1 MGRYSFVGRRLLISV
16 PLLAGVVL
24 LVFLL
29 LKVTPGDPAR
39 VVAGLR
45 ASDEDV
51 AEVRAELGLDDPV
64 IVQYGSY
71 LGNVARGDF
80 GYSFKSRQPV
90 TELIKDRL
98 EPSLWLVV
106 GGLVFST
113 AAAIPLANL
122 AAARRDQLTDHIVR
136 GASLL
141 AITMPP
147 FWVGLML
154 IILVALPTG
163 WFPTGGFG
171 DTAVEH
177 LHHIVLPAV
186 TLGISLAPVQ
196 IRSLRSAVIRVLDSD
211 YVQLGRSIGATGVR
225 LVRRFVLRNT
235 VSSMVTI
242 VAIETSFL
250 LFGMVVIETTFSI
263 PGLGQGMVLAASQ
276 RDFPAIQGYTLLFAL
291 IVVGVYLVADI
302 VNAVIDP
309 RVEISG

>member
-1 MGRYSFVGRRLLISV
+1 MGRYSFVLKRLLISV
-16 PLLAGVVL
+16 PLLMAVVF

-45 ASDEDV
+45 ASEEDV
-51 AEVRAELGLDDPV
+51 AEVRNELGLDDPV
-64 IVQYGSY
+64 VVQYVTYMGD
-71 LGNVARGDF
+71 VARGDF

-90 TELIKDRL
+90 TTLIKDRL
-98 EPSLWLVV
+98 EPSLWLVA
-106 GGLVFST
+106 GGLVISVVF
-113 AAAIPLANL
+113 AIPLANW
-122 AAARRDQLTDHIVR
+122 AAARRDGIADQLIR

-141 AITMPP
+141 GIAMPS

-171 DTAVEH
+171 DSAAEH

-196 IRSLRSAVIRVLDSD
+196 IRSLRSSAIRVLESD
-211 YVQLGRSIGATGVR
+211 YVQLGRSIGATGTA
-225 LVRRFVLRNT
+225 LMRRFVLRNT

-250 LFGMVVIETTFSI
+250 LFGMVIIETTFGI

-276 RDFPAIQGYTLLFAL
+276 RDFPAIQGYTLLFA
-291 IVVGVYLVADI
+291 IVVVAVYLVADVI
-302 VNAVIDP
+302 NAMIDP
-309 RVEISG
+309 RVEIAG

>member
-51 AEVRAELGLDDPV
+51 AAVRAELGLDDPV
-64 IVQYGSY
+64 IVQYGTY

-90 TELIKDRL
+90 TELIHQRL

-106 GGLVFST
+106 GGLAFST

-122 AAARRDQLTDHIVR
+122 AAARCDRLADQIVR

-141 AITMPP
+141 GITMPP

-171 DTAVEH
+171 DTAAEH
-177 LHHIVLPAV
+177 LHHIVLPAA

-196 IRSLRSAVIRVLDSD
+196 IRSLRSSVIRVLDSD
-211 YVQLGRSIGATGVR
+211 YVQLGRSMGTTGVR
-225 LVRRFVLRNT
+225 LVRHFVLRNT

-250 LFGMVVIETTFSI
+250 LFGMVIIETTFSI

-291 IVVGVYLVADI
+291 IVMGVYLVADI

>member
-51 AEVRAELGLDDPV
+51 AAVRAELGLDDPV
-64 IVQYGSY
+64 IVQYGTY

-90 TELIKDRL
+90 TELIHQRL

-106 GGLVFST
+106 GGLAFST

-122 AAARRDQLTDHIVR
+122 AAARRDRLADQIVR

-141 AITMPP
+141 GITMPP

-171 DTAVEH
+171 DTAAEH
-177 LHHIVLPAV
+177 LHHIVLPAA

-196 IRSLRSAVIRVLDSD
+196 IRSLRSSAIRVLDSD
-211 YVQLGRSIGATGVR
+211 YVQLGRSMGTTGVR
-225 LVRRFVLRNT
+225 LVRHFVLRNT

-250 LFGMVVIETTFSI
+250 LFGMVIIETTFSI

-291 IVVGVYLVADI
+291 IVMGVYLVADI

>member
-1 MGRYSFVGRRLLISV
+1 MGRYSFVLKRLLISV
-16 PLLAGVVL
+16 PLLMAVVF

-45 ASDEDV
+45 ASEEDV
-51 AEVRAELGLDDPV
+51 AEVRNELGLDDPV
-64 IVQYGSY
+64 VVQYVTYMGD
-71 LGNVARGDF
+71 VARGDF

-90 TELIKDRL
+90 TTLIKDRL
-98 EPSLWLVV
+98 EPSLWLVA
-106 GGLVFST
+106 GGLVVSVVF
-113 AAAIPLANL
+113 AIPLANW
-122 AAARRDQLTDHIVR
+122 AAARRDGIADQLIR

-141 AITMPP
+141 GIAMPS

-171 DTAVEH
+171 DSAAEH

-196 IRSLRSAVIRVLDSD
+196 IRSLRSSAIRVLESD
-211 YVQLGRSIGATGVR
+211 YVQLGRSIGATGTA
-225 LVRRFVLRNT
+225 LMRRFVLRNT

-242 VAIETSFL
+242 VAIETSFV
-250 LFGMVVIETTFSI
+250 LFGMVIIETTFSI

-276 RDFPAIQGYTLLFAL
+276 RDFPAIQGYTLLFA
-291 IVVGVYLVADI
+291 IVVVAVYLVADVI
-302 VNAVIDP
+302 NAMIDP
-309 RVEISG
+309 RVEIAG

>member
-51 AEVRAELGLDDPV
+51 AAVRAELGLDDPV
-64 IVQYGSY
+64 IVQYGTY

-90 TELIKDRL
+90 TELIHQRL

-106 GGLVFST
+106 GGLAFST

-122 AAARRDQLTDHIVR
+122 AAARRDRLADQIVR

-141 AITMPP
+141 GITMPP

-171 DTAVEH
+171 DTAAEH
-177 LHHIVLPAV
+177 LHHIVLPAA

-196 IRSLRSAVIRVLDSD
+196 IRSLRSSVIRVLDSD
-211 YVQLGRSIGATGVR
+211 YVQLGRSMGTTGVR
-225 LVRRFVLRNT
+225 LVRHFVLRNT

-250 LFGMVVIETTFSI
+250 LFGMVIIETTFSI

-291 IVVGVYLVADI
+291 IVMGVYLVADI

>member
-1 MGRYSFVGRRLLISV
+1 MGRYSFVGKRLLISV

-51 AEVRAELGLDDPV
+51 AAVRAELGLDDPV
-64 IVQYGSY
+64 IVQYGTY

-90 TELIKDRL
+90 IELIGDRL

-122 AAARRDQLTDHIVR
+122 AAARRDRLADQIVR
-136 GASLL
+136 GVSLL
-141 AITMPP
+141 GITMPP

-177 LHHIVLPAV
+177 LHHIVLPAA

-196 IRSLRSAVIRVLDSD
+196 IRSLRSSVIRVLDSD

-250 LFGMVVIETTFSI
+250 LFGMVIIETTFSI

-291 IVVGVYLVADI
+291 VVVGVYLVADI

>member
-1 MGRYSFVGRRLLISV
+1 MGRYSFVLKRLLISV
-16 PLLAGVVL
+16 PLLMAVVF

-45 ASDEDV
+45 ASEEDV
-51 AEVRAELGLDDPV
+51 AEVRNELGLDDPV
-64 IVQYGSY
+64 VVQYVTYMGD
-71 LGNVARGDF
+71 VARGDF

-90 TELIKDRL
+90 TTLIKDRL
-98 EPSLWLVV
+98 EPSLWLVA
-106 GGLVFST
+106 GGLVVSVVF
-113 AAAIPLANL
+113 AIPLANW
-122 AAARRDQLTDHIVR
+122 AAARRDGIADQLIR

-141 AITMPP
+141 GIAMPS

-171 DTAVEH
+171 DSAAEH

-196 IRSLRSAVIRVLDSD
+196 IRSLRSSAIRVLESD
-211 YVQLGRSIGATGVR
+211 YVQLGRSIGATGTA
-225 LVRRFVLRNT
+225 LMRRFVLRNT

-250 LFGMVVIETTFSI
+250 LFGMVIIETTFSI

-276 RDFPAIQGYTLLFAL
+276 RDFPAIQGYTLLFA
-291 IVVGVYLVADI
+291 IVVVAVYLVADVI
-302 VNAVIDP
+302 NAMIDP
-309 RVEISG
+309 RVEIAG

>member
-1 MGRYSFVGRRLLISV
+1 MGRYSFVLKRLLISV
-16 PLLAGVVL
+16 PLLMGVVF

-45 ASDEDV
+45 ASEEDV
-51 AEVRAELGLDDPV
+51 AEVRDELGLDDPV
-64 IVQYGSY
+64 IVQYSTY
-71 LGNVARGDF
+71 LGDVARGDF

-90 TELIKDRL
+90 TTLIKDRL
-98 EPSLWLVV
+98 EPSLWLVA
-106 GGLVFST
+106 GGLVVSIG
-113 AAAIPLANL
+113 AAIPLANW
-122 AAARRDQLTDHIVR
+122 AAARRDGIADQIIR

-141 AITMPP
+141 GITMPA

-154 IILVALPTG
+154 IVLVALPTG

-171 DTAVEH
+171 DSAAEH

-196 IRSLRSAVIRVLDSD
+196 IRSLRSSTLRVLDSD
-211 YVQLGRSIGATGVR
+211 YVQLGRSIGATGTA
-225 LVRRFVLRNT
+225 LIRRFVLRNT
-235 VSSMVTI
+235 VSSMITI

-250 LFGMVVIETTFSI
+250 LFGLVIIETTFSI

-276 RDFPAIQGYTLLFAL
+276 RDFPAIQGYTLIFAL
-291 IVVGVYLVADI
+291 VVVGVYLVADVI
-302 VNAVIDP
+302 NAMIDP
-309 RVEISG
+309 RVEITG

>member
-1 MGRYSFVGRRLLISV
+1 MGRYGFVVKRLLISV
-16 PLLAGVVL
+16 PLLMGVVL

-45 ASDEDV
+45 ASEEDV
-51 AEVRAELGLDDPV
+51 AEVRDELGLDDPV
-64 IVQYGSY
+64 IVQYVTY
-71 LGNVARGDF
+71 LGDVARGDF

-90 TELIKDRL
+90 TTLIGDRL

-106 GGLVFST
+106 GGLVVSI
-113 AAAIPLANL
+113 AASIPLANW
-122 AAARRDQLTDHIVR
+122 AAGRRDGIADQLIR

-141 AITMPP
+141 GITMPV

-163 WFPTGGFG
+163 WFPTSGFG
-171 DTAVEH
+171 DSAAEH

-196 IRSLRSAVIRVLDSD
+196 IRSLRSSTVRVLDSD
-211 YVQLGRSIGATGVR
+211 YVQLGRSIGASGTG
-225 LVRRFVLRNT
+225 LIRRFVLRNT
-235 VSSMVTI
+235 VSSMITI

-250 LFGMVVIETTFSI
+250 LFGMVIIETTFSI

-291 IVVGVYLVADI
+291 IVVVVYLLADV
-302 VNAVIDP
+302 VNAMVDP
-309 RVEISG
+309 RVEITG

>member
-1 MGRYSFVGRRLLISV
+1 MGRFNFVLKRLLISV
-16 PLLAGVVL
+16 PLLMAVVF

-51 AEVRAELGLDDPV
+51 AEVRDRLGLDDPV
-64 IVQYGSY
+64 IVQYASY
-71 LGNVARGDF
+71 LGDVAQGDF

-90 TELIKDRL
+90 TTLISERL
-98 EPSLWLVV
+98 EPSLWLLA
-106 GGLVFST
+106 GGLLVSV
-113 AAAIPLANL
+113 AVAIPLAQW
-122 AAARRDQLTDHIVR
+122 AAVRRDRLPDQIVR
-136 GASLL
+136 GVSLL
-141 AITMPP
+141 GITMPA

-171 DTAVEH
+171 ETAAEH

-186 TLGISLAPVQ
+186 TLGVSLAPVQ
-196 IRSLRSAVIRVLDSD
+196 IRSLRSSTIRVLDSD
-211 YVQLGRSIGATGVR
+211 YVQLGKSIGATGTA
-225 LVRRFVLRNT
+225 LLRRFVLRNT

-242 VAIETSFL
+242 VAVETSFL
-250 LFGMVVIETTFSI
+250 LFGMVIIETTFSI

-276 RDFPAIQGYTLLFAL
+276 RDFPAIQGYTLLFA
-291 IVVGVYLVADI
+291 IVVVAVYLVADV
-302 VNAVIDP
+302 VNAIIDP
-309 RVEISG
+309 RVEITG